1 MVSVEAMK
9 RRNIVQWALACLAGA
24 LVVLQLLDV
33 MAEPRGIGSCLLLAG
48 TPG

>member
-1 MVSVEAMK
+1 MK
-9 RRNIVQWALACLAGA
+9 RRNIVQWALAYLARA

-33 MAEPRGIGSCLLLAG
+33 VGEPRGIGAGLLLAG